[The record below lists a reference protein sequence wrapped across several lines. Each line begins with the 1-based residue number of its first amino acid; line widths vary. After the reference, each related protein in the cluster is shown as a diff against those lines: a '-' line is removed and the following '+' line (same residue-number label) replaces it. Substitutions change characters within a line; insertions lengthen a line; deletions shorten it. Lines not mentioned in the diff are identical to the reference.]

1 MKASPAATAGWR
13 TRTKPLLGTLVE
25 ISIPHR
31 GEANFLH
38 ATDHAFARVQ
48 TIHNAMSF
56 HESTS
61 DLRALARARVG
72 QEVSVSTDTFLTLQL
87 AQQMERESDGVFNPT
102 IAPELVARGLLPCPD
117 DLDAAVE
124 PTTLADSI
132 VLHAS
137 NVVRILQPV
146 WIDLGGI
153 AKGYAVDAAVTALQQ
168 AGVTDGLVNA
178 GGDLRVFGS
187 VRHTLALRI
196 PAAPSA
202 SIEVAELQDLS
213 CATSGGYFKA
223 DANVNVNVN
232 TSAKADAKALMLSSH
247 PAIIGKRSRSMRAVA
262 SVSVVAPSCAVA
274 DALTKVVWLR
284 GINDPMC
291 VDLLARYSAR
301 VVMFNAAGLIVSQC

>member
-1 MKASPAATAGWR
+1 MLFRS
-13 TRTKPLLGTLVE
+13 
-25 ISIPHR
+25 
-31 GEANFLH
+31 
-38 ATDHAFARVQ
+38 
-48 TIHNAMSF
+48 
-56 HESTS
+56 
-61 DLRALARARVG
+61 
-72 QEVSVSTDTFLTLQL
+72 
-87 AQQMERESDGVFNPT
+87 
-102 IAPELVARGLLPCPD
+102 
-117 DLDAAVE
+117 
-124 PTTLADSI
+124 
-132 VLHAS
+132 
-137 NVVRILQPV
+137 
-146 WIDLGGI
+146 
-153 AKGYAVDAAVTALQQ
+153 
-168 AGVTDGLVNA
+168 VNA

-202 SIEVAELQDLS
+202 SIGVAELQDLS

-232 TSAKADAKALMLSSH
+232 VNASAKADAKAMMLSRH